1 MKVLW
6 VTGSFFPT
14 NSGGMDTIMHWI
26 ALSLAKQNVSLTLLT
41 SAEGTNGKV
50 ASNNWHNT
58 DFGKIKYVSTH
69 IHYLPLRL
77 IATAFK
83 ALLNHDNVH
92 LCNIFYPSSIAVAT
106 LAVLLNKKV
115 IWSVHGE
122 LDPWAIRYRSYK
134 KKPFLWFINTFLK
147 KHVVFHTTCK
157 EEETYV
163 SNVFG
168 KTAKTILLTNY
179 ILLPKKEQ
187 VPTQK
192 YLLFVG
198 RIHLKKGLDKLI
210 KALAK
215 STLFRDSNY
224 VLKVVGDY
232 DNDHGRELIKLSDQ
246 LSLNKKIQ
254 FLGKK
259 EGTEKFQLF
268 ASAYF
273 TIMPSI
279 TENFGMVVVES
290 LSQGT
295 PVIASTG
302 TPWRI
307 LEEENAG
314 FWVTPQIKEL
324 TISID
329 TILALNKA
337 DYSLYRKNAYA
348 LVCDKFDM
356 EKNIQDWVQAYQSVF
371 HQPTHFKKVR
381 HES

>member
-26 ALSLAKQNVSLTLLT
+26 ALTLTKEKIDLTLLT
-41 SAEGTNGKV
+41 SDEGTDEKV
-50 ASNNWHNT
+50 ASNRWHQT
-58 DFGKIKYVSTH
+58 DFGQIKYVRTR
-69 IHYLPLRL
+69 IHYLPIRL
-77 IATAFK
+77 IMAAFR
-83 ALLNHDNVH
+83 ALLKHDNVH

-106 LAVLLNKKV
+106 LAVLLNRKV
-115 IWSVHGE
+115 LWSVHGE
-122 LDPWAIRYRSYK
+122 LDPWAIRHRSYK
-134 KKPFLWFINTFLK
+134 KKPSLWFINTFLK
-147 KHVVFHTTCK
+147 KHVVFHTTCQ
-157 EEETYV
+157 EESTYV
-163 SNVFG
+163 YNIFG
-168 KTAKTILLTNY
+168 KEAKTLLLTNY

-198 RIHLKKGLDKLI
+198 RIHPKKGLDRLI
-210 KALAK
+210 NALAK
-215 STLFRDSNY
+215 SALFRNSGY
-224 VLKVVGDY
+224 ILKVVGDY
-232 DNDHGRELIKLSDQ
+232 NNDHGQDLVNLSTR
-246 LSLNKKIQ
+246 LNLHKKIQ

-268 ASAYF
+268 AGAYF

-290 LSQGT
+290 MSQGT

-302 TPWRI
+302 TPWRV

-314 FWVTPQIKEL
+314 LWVAPEIADL
-324 TISID
+324 AISID
-329 TILALNKA
+329 KIIAMNKS
-337 DYSLYRKNAYA
+337 DYSDYRKNSYT

-356 EKNIQDWVQAYQSVF
+356 ERNIQDWIEAYQLVF
-371 HQPTHFKKVR
+371 QTAAPISKIA
-381 HES
+381 

>member
-26 ALSLAKQNVSLTLLT
+26 ALSLTKQNVDLTLLT
-41 SAEGTNGKV
+41 SDEGTGGKIE
-50 ASNNWHNT
+50 SNCWYQT
-58 DFGKIKYVSTH
+58 DFGKIKYVPTR
-69 IHYLPLRL
+69 IHYLPIRL
-77 IATAFK
+77 IAA
-83 ALLNHDNVH
+83 ALRSLLKHDNIH

-106 LAVLLNKKV
+106 AAVLLNKKV

-122 LDPWAIRYRSYK
+122 LDPWAIKHRSYK

-147 KHVVFHTTCK
+147 KQVVFHTTCQ
-157 EEETYV
+157 EESTYV
-163 SNVFG
+163 YNVFG
-168 KTAKTILLTNY
+168 KKAKTLLLTNY

-198 RIHLKKGLDKLI
+198 RIHPKKGLDRLI

-215 STLFRDSNY
+215 STVFRNSSY
-224 VLKVVGDY
+224 ILKVVGDY
-232 DNDHGRELIKLSDQ
+232 DNDHGRALVKLSTQ
-246 LSLNKKIQ
+246 LKLHKKIQ

-268 ASAYF
+268 AGAYF

-290 LSQGT
+290 MSQGT

-314 FWVTPQIKEL
+314 LWVAPEIENL
-324 TISID
+324 TTSID
-329 TILALNKA
+329 EIITLNKS
-337 DYSLYRKNAYA
+337 DYSDYRKNAFA

-356 EKNIQDWVQAYQSVF
+356 ERNIQDWMEAYQSVF
-371 HQPTHFKKVR
+371 QSSAPVSKIA
-381 HES
+381 